1 MIEAVA
7 RECKRQ
13 GMKLGLYYSLWDR
26 KVNADVDN
34 VESDRKYNTYMLKQL
49 DELMDITEKYTKIV
63 EFWFDGSWV
72 KPGYRW
78 PVEGIY
84 RTIKSRE
91 PQCQIG
97 INWTIGEDADPH
109 NPNAPEKSYKIIPE
123 EQKEGDPIRY
133 FPSDFRLGDP
143 LLPASL
149 IREFDFKKNRME
161 LVALHATGFGRPSQA
176 AWTEIF
182 ADGQPL
188 RIARWPNDSTIMI
201 GKIQESGMAKEGK
214 EAPFPVFGYQEERPS
229 SWKSVENMWISGY
242 FAHGYAD
249 DMICVESID
258 TIHKM
263 IHTGQ
268 HTVYGFMTGAPW
280 HQWFALNLLE
290 GLDGPGEYVI
300 DAGRGK
306 MYVYPLAGKMEN
318 WSVSLLEG
326 PLLAIEHGKDVKV
339 QGITFEYGRHIG
351 VYMENTHRA
360 LIKNCIIR
368 NMGGV
373 GVSIGKGTLKAGN
386 QRGHESGGN
395 PASRVVGD
403 LMGMVYQNI
412 LFNREG
418 GTENGVVDCHIYNVG
433 AGGIS
438 LGGGDRASLTP
449 AGNYVENCRIHDY
462 NRIEKSYRPGI
473 WMDGVGN
480 RISKCDIYDA
490 PSMAILFHG
499 NNHVIELCDIT
510 NVCSE
515 VDDQGA
521 VYYGRDP
528 SEQGNVIRYCYFHEL
543 SPHHRVTATYHDD
556 GACGAEVYG
565 NIYHKAGSLP
575 VLIGGGHNNHYRH
588 NIFIDSPVA
597 IHIDARMQG
606 WGKFMIEKGAIIDQR
621 LQTVNYKNP
630 PYSTAYPLLAA
641 YWDND
646 TSYPK
651 GNVIEENLFYK
662 IGNVVHG
669 QSEWLELYNN
679 WATGSDPGFVDAAD
693 PLKGFKDDALI
704 YQRINGFPRLPF
716 EKIGCDLSK

>member
-1 MIEAVA
+1 MKRTNWLLVA
-7 RECKRQ
+7 FLLINAIGCYAD
-13 GMKLGLYYSLWDR
+13 GNGVLYVSPKGDDR
-26 KVNADVDN
+26 NAGTL
-34 VESDRKYNTYMLKQL
+34 SHPLK
-49 DELMDITEKYTKIV
+49 
-63 EFWFDGSWV
+63 
-72 KPGYRW
+72 
-78 PVEGIY
+78 
-84 RTIKSRE
+84 
-91 PQCQIG
+91 
-97 INWTIGEDADPH
+97 TIGAALGKMKEITAGQQVEVMLRGGTYEIDATLEVNRDHVFIHPYQD
-109 NPNAPEKSYKIIPE
+109 ETVTISGGKSVTRNSLKPVK
-123 EQKEGDPIRY
+123 EQAVLD
-133 FPSDFRLGDP
+133 RLQP
-143 LLPASL
+143 QVRSL
-149 IREFDFKKNRME
+149 IREIDFKKNRME
-161 LVALHATGFGRPSQA
+161 LVGLHATGFGRPSQV
-176 AWTEIF
+176 AWTEVF
-182 ADGQPL
+182 VDGQPL
-188 RIARWPNDSTIMI
+188 RIARWPNDSTVMI
-201 GKIQESGMAKEGK
+201 GKIQESGVAKEGK

-229 SWKSVENMWISGY
+229 GWKSVENMWISGY

-263 IHTGQ
+263 IHTRQ

-280 HQWFALNLLE
+280 RQWFALNLLE
-290 GLDGPGEYVI
+290 ELDVPGEYVI

-306 MYVYPLAGKMEN
+306 MYVYPPAGKMEN
-318 WSVSLLEG
+318 WSVSLLES
-326 PLLAIEHGKDVKV
+326 PLMAIEHCKDVKV

-386 QRGHESGGN
+386 QRGHESGGS

-403 LMGMVYQNI
+403 LMGTVYQNI

-418 GTENGVVDCHIYNVG
+418 GTENGVVDCYIYNVG

-480 RISKCDIYDA
+480 RISKCDIYNA

-543 SPHHRVTATYHDD
+543 SPRHRVTATYHDD

-565 NIYHKAGSLP
+565 NIYYKAGSLP

-606 WGKFMIEKGAIIDQR
+606 WA
-621 LQTVNYKNP
+621 N
-630 PYSTAYPLLAA
+630 S
-641 YWDND
+641 
-646 TSYPK
+646 
-651 GNVIEENLFYK
+651 
-662 IGNVVHG
+662 
-669 QSEWLELYNN
+669 
-679 WATGSDPGFVDAAD
+679 
-693 PLKGFKDDALI
+693 
-704 YQRINGFPRLPF
+704 
-716 EKIGCDLSK
+716 

>member
-1 MIEAVA
+1 M
-7 RECKRQ
+7 KR
-13 GMKLGLYYSLWDR
+13 KNWLLAAFLW
-26 KVNADVDN
+26 VNAIGCYADGNN
-34 VESDRKYNTYMLKQL
+34 VLYVSPKGDDRNAGTLSRPLKTIGAAL
-49 DELMDITEKYTKIV
+49 GKMKEITAGQQV
-63 EFWFDGSWV
+63 EVVLRG
-72 KPGYRW
+72 
-78 PVEGIY
+78 GIY
-84 RTIKSRE
+84 EINATLEVNRDHVFIHPYQDEVVTISGGKSVTRNSLKPVKE
-91 PQCQIG
+91 QAALDRLQPQV
-97 INWTIGEDADPH
+97 
-109 NPNAPEKSYKIIPE
+109 
-123 EQKEGDPIRY
+123 R
-133 FPSDFRLGDP
+133 
-143 LLPASL
+143 SL
-149 IREFDFKKNRME
+149 IREIDFKKNRME
-161 LVALHATGFGRPSQA
+161 LVGLHATGFGRPSQV

-182 ADGQPL
+182 VDGQPL
-188 RIARWPNDSTIMI
+188 RIARWPNDSTVMI
-201 GKIQESGMAKEGK
+201 GKIQESGVAKEGK

-280 HQWFALNLLE
+280 RQWFALNLLE
-290 GLDGPGEYVI
+290 ELDVPGEYVI

-306 MYVYPLAGKMEN
+306 MYVYPPAGKMEN

-326 PLLAIEHGKDVKV
+326 PLMAIEHCKDVKV

-351 VYMENTHRA
+351 IYMENTHRA

-403 LMGMVYQNI
+403 LMGTVYQDI

-418 GTENGVVDCHIYNVG
+418 GTENGVVDCHIYSVG

-543 SPHHRVTATYHDD
+543 SPRHRVTATYHDD

-565 NIYHKAGSLP
+565 NIYYKAGSLP

-630 PYSTAYPLLAA
+630 PYSTAYPLLAE
-641 YWDND
+641 YWNND

-651 GNVIEENLFYK
+651 GNVIEGNLFYK
-662 IGNVVHG
+662 IGNVVRG
-669 QSEWLELYNN
+669 RTEWLELYNN
-679 WATGSDPGFVDAAD
+679 GLPVQIRGLWM
-693 PLKGFKDDALI
+693 LLI
-704 YQRINGFPRLPF
+704 R
-716 EKIGCDLSK
+716 

>member
-1 MIEAVA
+1 MKRTNGLLVA
-7 RECKRQ
+7 FLLINAIGCYAD
-13 GMKLGLYYSLWDR
+13 GNGVLYVSPKGDDR
-26 KVNADVDN
+26 NAGTL
-34 VESDRKYNTYMLKQL
+34 SHPLK
-49 DELMDITEKYTKIV
+49 
-63 EFWFDGSWV
+63 
-72 KPGYRW
+72 
-78 PVEGIY
+78 
-84 RTIKSRE
+84 
-91 PQCQIG
+91 
-97 INWTIGEDADPH
+97 TIGAALGKMKEITAGQQVEVMLRGGTYEIDATLEVNRDHVFIHPYQD
-109 NPNAPEKSYKIIPE
+109 EVVTISGGKSVTRNSLKPVK
-123 EQKEGDPIRY
+123 EQAVLG
-133 FPSDFRLGDP
+133 RLQP
-143 LLPASL
+143 QVRSL
-149 IREFDFKKNRME
+149 IREIDFKKNRME
-161 LVALHATGFGRPSQA
+161 LVGLHATGFGRPSQV

-182 ADGQPL
+182 MDGQPL
-188 RIARWPNDSTIMI
+188 RIARWPNDSTVMI
-201 GKIQESGMAKEGK
+201 GKIQESGVAKEGK

-280 HQWFALNLLE
+280 RQWFALNLLE
-290 GLDGPGEYVI
+290 ELDVPGEYVI

-306 MYVYPLAGKMEN
+306 MYVYPPAGKMEN

-326 PLLAIEHGKDVKV
+326 PLMAIEHCKDVKV

-351 VYMENTHRA
+351 IYMENTHRA

-403 LMGMVYQNI
+403 LMGTVYQDI

-418 GTENGVVDCHIYNVG
+418 GTENGVVDCHIYSVG

-543 SPHHRVTATYHDD
+543 SPRHRVTATYHDD

-565 NIYHKAGSLP
+565 NIYYKAGSLP

-630 PYSTAYPLLAA
+630 PYSTAYPCSQ
-641 YWDND
+641 N
-646 TSYPK
+646 
-651 GNVIEENLFYK
+651 
-662 IGNVVHG
+662 IG
-669 QSEWLELYNN
+669 
-679 WATGSDPGFVDAAD
+679 TMT
-693 PLKGFKDDALI
+693 PLIRKAM
-704 YQRINGFPRLPF
+704 
-716 EKIGCDLSK
+716 

>member
-1 MIEAVA
+1 
-7 RECKRQ
+7 
-13 GMKLGLYYSLWDR
+13 
-26 KVNADVDN
+26 
-34 VESDRKYNTYMLKQL
+34 
-49 DELMDITEKYTKIV
+49 
-63 EFWFDGSWV
+63 
-72 KPGYRW
+72 
-78 PVEGIY
+78 
-84 RTIKSRE
+84 
-91 PQCQIG
+91 
-97 INWTIGEDADPH
+97 
-109 NPNAPEKSYKIIPE
+109 
-123 EQKEGDPIRY
+123 
-133 FPSDFRLGDP
+133 
-143 LLPASL
+143 
-149 IREFDFKKNRME
+149 
-161 LVALHATGFGRPSQA
+161 
-176 AWTEIF
+176 
-182 ADGQPL
+182 
-188 RIARWPNDSTIMI
+188 
-201 GKIQESGMAKEGK
+201 MAKEGK
-214 EAPFPVFGYQEERPS
+214 EAPFPVSGYQEERPS

-280 HQWFALNLLE
+280 RQWFALNLLE
-290 GLDGPGEYVI
+290 ELDGPGEYVI

-326 PLLAIEHGKDVKV
+326 PLLAIEHCKDVKV

-403 LMGMVYQNI
+403 LMGTVYQNI

-528 SEQGNVIRYCYFHEL
+528 SEQGNVIRY
-543 SPHHRVTATYHDD
+543 
-556 GACGAEVYG
+556 
-565 NIYHKAGSLP
+565 
-575 VLIGGGHNNHYRH
+575 
-588 NIFIDSPVA
+588 SPVA

-651 GNVIEENLFYK
+651 GNVIEGNLFYK
-662 IGNVVHG
+662 IGNVVRG

>member
-1 MIEAVA
+1 MKRTNWLLVA
-7 RECKRQ
+7 FLLINAIGCYAD
-13 GMKLGLYYSLWDR
+13 GNGVLYVSPKGDDR
-26 KVNADVDN
+26 NAGTL
-34 VESDRKYNTYMLKQL
+34 SHPLK
-49 DELMDITEKYTKIV
+49 
-63 EFWFDGSWV
+63 
-72 KPGYRW
+72 
-78 PVEGIY
+78 
-84 RTIKSRE
+84 
-91 PQCQIG
+91 
-97 INWTIGEDADPH
+97 TIGAALGKMKEITAGQQVEVMLRGGTYEIDATLEVNRDHVFIHPYQD
-109 NPNAPEKSYKIIPE
+109 ETVTISGGKSVTRNSLKPVK
-123 EQKEGDPIRY
+123 EQAVLD
-133 FPSDFRLGDP
+133 RLQP
-143 LLPASL
+143 QVRSL
-149 IREFDFKKNRME
+149 IREIDFKKNRME
-161 LVALHATGFGRPSQA
+161 LVGLHATGFGRPSQV
-176 AWTEIF
+176 AWTEVF
-182 ADGQPL
+182 VDGQPL
-188 RIARWPNDSTIMI
+188 RIARWPNDSTVMI
-201 GKIQESGMAKEGK
+201 GKIQESGVAKEGK

-229 SWKSVENMWISGY
+229 GWKSVENMWISGY

-263 IHTGQ
+263 IHTRQ

-280 HQWFALNLLE
+280 RQWFALNLLE
-290 GLDGPGEYVI
+290 ELDVPGEYVI

-306 MYVYPLAGKMEN
+306 MYVYPPAGKMEN
-318 WSVSLLEG
+318 WSVSLLES
-326 PLLAIEHGKDVKV
+326 PLMAIEHCKDVKV

-386 QRGHESGGN
+386 QRGHESGGS

-403 LMGMVYQNI
+403 LMGTVYQNI

-418 GTENGVVDCHIYNVG
+418 GTENGVVDCYIYNVG

-480 RISKCDIYDA
+480 RISKCDIYNA

-528 SEQGNVIRYCYFHEL
+528 SEQGNVIRYCYLQMWIAWQPMGIYFAMPIRLLQAVLRHV
-543 SPHHRVTATYHDD
+543 RV
-556 GACGAEVYG
+556 C
-565 NIYHKAGSLP
+565 
-575 VLIGGGHNNHYRH
+575 
-588 NIFIDSPVA
+588 
-597 IHIDARMQG
+597 
-606 WGKFMIEKGAIIDQR
+606 
-621 LQTVNYKNP
+621 
-630 PYSTAYPLLAA
+630 
-641 YWDND
+641 
-646 TSYPK
+646 
-651 GNVIEENLFYK
+651 
-662 IGNVVHG
+662 
-669 QSEWLELYNN
+669 
-679 WATGSDPGFVDAAD
+679 
-693 PLKGFKDDALI
+693 
-704 YQRINGFPRLPF
+704 
-716 EKIGCDLSK
+716 

>member
-1 MIEAVA
+1 MKRTNWLLVA
-7 RECKRQ
+7 FLLINAIGCYAD
-13 GMKLGLYYSLWDR
+13 GNGVLYVSPKGDDR
-26 KVNADVDN
+26 NAGTL
-34 VESDRKYNTYMLKQL
+34 SHPLK
-49 DELMDITEKYTKIV
+49 
-63 EFWFDGSWV
+63 
-72 KPGYRW
+72 
-78 PVEGIY
+78 
-84 RTIKSRE
+84 
-91 PQCQIG
+91 
-97 INWTIGEDADPH
+97 TIGAALGKMKEITAGQQVEVMLRGGTYEIDATLEVNRDHVFIHPYQD
-109 NPNAPEKSYKIIPE
+109 ETVTISGGKSVTRNSLKPVK
-123 EQKEGDPIRY
+123 EQAVLD
-133 FPSDFRLGDP
+133 RLQP
-143 LLPASL
+143 QVRSL
-149 IREFDFKKNRME
+149 IREIDFKKNRME
-161 LVALHATGFGRPSQA
+161 LVGLHATGFGRPSQV
-176 AWTEIF
+176 AWTEVF
-182 ADGQPL
+182 VDGQPL
-188 RIARWPNDSTIMI
+188 RIARWPNDSTVMI
-201 GKIQESGMAKEGK
+201 GKIQESGVAKEGK

-229 SWKSVENMWISGY
+229 GWKSVENMWISGY

-263 IHTGQ
+263 IHTRQ

-280 HQWFALNLLE
+280 RQWFALNLLE
-290 GLDGPGEYVI
+290 ELDVPGEYVI

-306 MYVYPLAGKMEN
+306 MYVYPPAGKMEN
-318 WSVSLLEG
+318 WSVSLLES
-326 PLLAIEHGKDVKV
+326 PLMAIEHCKDVKV

-386 QRGHESGGN
+386 QRGHESGGS

-403 LMGMVYQNI
+403 LMGTVYQNI

-418 GTENGVVDCHIYNVG
+418 GTENGVVDCYIYNVG

-480 RISKCDIYDA
+480 RISKCDIYNA

-543 SPHHRVTATYHDD
+543 SPRHRVTATYHDD

-565 NIYHKAGSLP
+565 NIYYKAGSLP

-588 NIFIDSPVA
+588 NIIYRFSCCHSYRCA
-597 IHIDARMQG
+597 YAGLGQIHDR
-606 WGKFMIEKGAIIDQR
+606 ER
-621 LQTVNYKNP
+621 C
-630 PYSTAYPLLAA
+630 
-641 YWDND
+641 DN
-646 TSYPK
+646 
-651 GNVIEENLFYK
+651 
-662 IGNVVHG
+662 
-669 QSEWLELYNN
+669 
-679 WATGSDPGFVDAAD
+679 
-693 PLKGFKDDALI
+693 
-704 YQRINGFPRLPF
+704 
-716 EKIGCDLSK
+716 

>member
-1 MIEAVA
+1 MKRTNWLLVA
-7 RECKRQ
+7 FLLINAIGCYAD
-13 GMKLGLYYSLWDR
+13 GNGVLYVSPKGDDR
-26 KVNADVDN
+26 NAGTL
-34 VESDRKYNTYMLKQL
+34 SHPLK
-49 DELMDITEKYTKIV
+49 
-63 EFWFDGSWV
+63 
-72 KPGYRW
+72 
-78 PVEGIY
+78 
-84 RTIKSRE
+84 
-91 PQCQIG
+91 
-97 INWTIGEDADPH
+97 TIGAALGKMKEITAGQQVEVMLRGGTYEIDATLEVNRDHVFIHPYQD
-109 NPNAPEKSYKIIPE
+109 ETVTISGGKSVTRNSLKPVK
-123 EQKEGDPIRY
+123 EQAVLD
-133 FPSDFRLGDP
+133 RLQP
-143 LLPASL
+143 QVRSL
-149 IREFDFKKNRME
+149 IREIDFKKNRME
-161 LVALHATGFGRPSQA
+161 LVGLHATGFGRPSQV
-176 AWTEIF
+176 AWTEVF
-182 ADGQPL
+182 VDGQPL
-188 RIARWPNDSTIMI
+188 RIARWPNDSTVMI
-201 GKIQESGMAKEGK
+201 GKIQESGVAKEGK

-229 SWKSVENMWISGY
+229 GWKSVENMWISGY

-263 IHTGQ
+263 IHTRQ

-280 HQWFALNLLE
+280 RQWFALNLLE
-290 GLDGPGEYVI
+290 ELDVPGEYVI

-306 MYVYPLAGKMEN
+306 MYVYPPAGKMEN
-318 WSVSLLEG
+318 WSVSLLES
-326 PLLAIEHGKDVKV
+326 PLMAIEHCKDVKV

-386 QRGHESGGN
+386 QRGHESGGS

-403 LMGMVYQNI
+403 LMGTVYQNI

-418 GTENGVVDCHIYNVG
+418 GTENGVVDCYIYNVG

-480 RISKCDIYDA
+480 RISKCDIYNA

-543 SPHHRVTATYHDD
+543 SPRHRVTATYHDD

-565 NIYHKAGSLP
+565 NIYYKAGSLP

-630 PYSTAYPLLAA
+630 PYSTVYPLLAE
-641 YWDND
+641 YW
-646 TSYPK
+646 TM
-651 GNVIEENLFYK
+651 
-662 IGNVVHG
+662 
-669 QSEWLELYNN
+669 
-679 WATGSDPGFVDAAD
+679 T
-693 PLKGFKDDALI
+693 PLIRKAM
-704 YQRINGFPRLPF
+704 
-716 EKIGCDLSK
+716 

>member
-1 MIEAVA
+1 MKRTNWLLVA
-7 RECKRQ
+7 FLLINAIGCYAD
-13 GMKLGLYYSLWDR
+13 GNGVLYVSPKGDDR
-26 KVNADVDN
+26 NAGTL
-34 VESDRKYNTYMLKQL
+34 SHPLK
-49 DELMDITEKYTKIV
+49 
-63 EFWFDGSWV
+63 
-72 KPGYRW
+72 
-78 PVEGIY
+78 
-84 RTIKSRE
+84 
-91 PQCQIG
+91 
-97 INWTIGEDADPH
+97 TIGAALGKMKEITAGQQVEVMLRGGTYEIDATLEVNRDHVFIHPYQD
-109 NPNAPEKSYKIIPE
+109 ETVTISGGKSVTRNSLKPVK
-123 EQKEGDPIRY
+123 EQAVLD
-133 FPSDFRLGDP
+133 RLQP
-143 LLPASL
+143 QVRSL
-149 IREFDFKKNRME
+149 IREIDFKKNRME
-161 LVALHATGFGRPSQA
+161 LVGLHATGFGRPSQV
-176 AWTEIF
+176 AWTEVF
-182 ADGQPL
+182 VDGQPL
-188 RIARWPNDSTIMI
+188 RIARWPNDSTVMI
-201 GKIQESGMAKEGK
+201 GKIQESGVAKEGK

-229 SWKSVENMWISGY
+229 GWKSVENMWISGY

-263 IHTGQ
+263 IHTRQ

-280 HQWFALNLLE
+280 RQWFALNLLE
-290 GLDGPGEYVI
+290 ELDVPGEYVI

-306 MYVYPLAGKMEN
+306 MYVYPPAGKMEN
-318 WSVSLLEG
+318 WSVSLLES
-326 PLLAIEHGKDVKV
+326 PLMAIEHCKDVKV

-386 QRGHESGGN
+386 QRGHESGGS

-403 LMGMVYQNI
+403 LMGTVYQNI

-418 GTENGVVDCHIYNVG
+418 GTENGVVDCYIYNVG

-480 RISKCDIYDA
+480 RISKCDIYNA

-543 SPHHRVTATYHDD
+543 SPRHRVTATYHDD

-565 NIYHKAGSLP
+565 NIC
-575 VLIGGGHNNHYRH
+575 
-588 NIFIDSPVA
+588 
-597 IHIDARMQG
+597 
-606 WGKFMIEKGAIIDQR
+606 
-621 LQTVNYKNP
+621 
-630 PYSTAYPLLAA
+630 
-641 YWDND
+641 
-646 TSYPK
+646 
-651 GNVIEENLFYK
+651 
-662 IGNVVHG
+662 
-669 QSEWLELYNN
+669 
-679 WATGSDPGFVDAAD
+679 AT
-693 PLKGFKDDALI
+693 
-704 YQRINGFPRLPF
+704 
-716 EKIGCDLSK
+716 

>member
-1 MIEAVA
+1 MKRTNWLLVA
-7 RECKRQ
+7 FLLINAIGCYAD
-13 GMKLGLYYSLWDR
+13 GNGVLYVSPKGDDR
-26 KVNADVDN
+26 NAGTL
-34 VESDRKYNTYMLKQL
+34 SHPLK
-49 DELMDITEKYTKIV
+49 
-63 EFWFDGSWV
+63 
-72 KPGYRW
+72 
-78 PVEGIY
+78 
-84 RTIKSRE
+84 
-91 PQCQIG
+91 
-97 INWTIGEDADPH
+97 TIGAALGKMKEITAGQQVEVMLRGGTYEIDATLEVNRDHVFIHPYQD
-109 NPNAPEKSYKIIPE
+109 ETVTISGGKSVTRNSLKPVK
-123 EQKEGDPIRY
+123 EQAVLD
-133 FPSDFRLGDP
+133 RLQP
-143 LLPASL
+143 QVRSL
-149 IREFDFKKNRME
+149 IREIDFKKNRME
-161 LVALHATGFGRPSQA
+161 LVGLHATGFGRPSQV
-176 AWTEIF
+176 AWTEVF
-182 ADGQPL
+182 VDGQPL
-188 RIARWPNDSTIMI
+188 RIARWPNDSTVMI
-201 GKIQESGMAKEGK
+201 GKIQESGVAKEGK

-229 SWKSVENMWISGY
+229 GWKSVENMWISGY

-263 IHTGQ
+263 IHTRQ

-280 HQWFALNLLE
+280 RQWFALNLLE
-290 GLDGPGEYVI
+290 ELDVPGEYVI

-306 MYVYPLAGKMEN
+306 MYVYPPAGKMEN
-318 WSVSLLEG
+318 WSVSLLES
-326 PLLAIEHGKDVKV
+326 PLMAIEHCKDVKV

-386 QRGHESGGN
+386 QRGHESGGS

-403 LMGMVYQNI
+403 LMGTVYQNI

-418 GTENGVVDCHIYNVG
+418 GTENGVVDCYIYNVG

-480 RISKCDIYDA
+480 RISKCDIYNA

-543 SPHHRVTATYHDD
+543 SPRHRVTATYHDD

-565 NIYHKAGSLP
+565 NIYYKAGSLP

-621 LQTVNYKNP
+621 LQTVN
-630 PYSTAYPLLAA
+630 L
-641 YWDND
+641 
-646 TSYPK
+646 
-651 GNVIEENLFYK
+651 EFNL
-662 IGNVVHG
+662 
-669 QSEWLELYNN
+669 
-679 WATGSDPGFVDAAD
+679 
-693 PLKGFKDDALI
+693 
-704 YQRINGFPRLPF
+704 
-716 EKIGCDLSK
+716 

>member
-1 MIEAVA
+1 MKRTNWLLVA
-7 RECKRQ
+7 FLLINAIGCYAD
-13 GMKLGLYYSLWDR
+13 GNGVLYVSPKGDDR
-26 KVNADVDN
+26 NAGTL
-34 VESDRKYNTYMLKQL
+34 SHPLK
-49 DELMDITEKYTKIV
+49 
-63 EFWFDGSWV
+63 
-72 KPGYRW
+72 
-78 PVEGIY
+78 
-84 RTIKSRE
+84 
-91 PQCQIG
+91 
-97 INWTIGEDADPH
+97 TIGAALGKMKEITAGQQVEVMLRGGTYEIDATLEVNRDHVFIHPYQD
-109 NPNAPEKSYKIIPE
+109 ETVTISGGKSVTRNSLKPVK
-123 EQKEGDPIRY
+123 EQAVLD
-133 FPSDFRLGDP
+133 RLQP
-143 LLPASL
+143 QVRSL
-149 IREFDFKKNRME
+149 IREIDFKKNRME
-161 LVALHATGFGRPSQA
+161 LVGLHATGFGRPSQV
-176 AWTEIF
+176 AWTEVF
-182 ADGQPL
+182 VDGQPL
-188 RIARWPNDSTIMI
+188 RIARWPNDSTVMI
-201 GKIQESGMAKEGK
+201 GKIQESGVAKEGK

-229 SWKSVENMWISGY
+229 GWKSVENMWISGY

-263 IHTGQ
+263 IHTRQ

-280 HQWFALNLLE
+280 RQWFALNLLE
-290 GLDGPGEYVI
+290 ELDVPGEYVI

-306 MYVYPLAGKMEN
+306 MYVYPPAGKMEN
-318 WSVSLLEG
+318 WSVSLLES
-326 PLLAIEHGKDVKV
+326 PLMAIEHCKDVKV

-386 QRGHESGGN
+386 QRGHESGGS

-403 LMGMVYQNI
+403 LMGTVYQNI

-418 GTENGVVDCHIYNVG
+418 GTENGVVDCYIYNVG

-480 RISKCDIYDA
+480 RISKCDIYNA

-543 SPHHRVTATYHDD
+543 SPRHRVTATYHDD

-565 NIYHKAGSLP
+565 NIYYKAGSLP

-606 WGKFMIEKGAIIDQR
+606 WGKFMIEKGAIID
-621 LQTVNYKNP
+621 
-630 PYSTAYPLLAA
+630 
-641 YWDND
+641 
-646 TSYPK
+646 
-651 GNVIEENLFYK
+651 
-662 IGNVVHG
+662 
-669 QSEWLELYNN
+669 
-679 WATGSDPGFVDAAD
+679 
-693 PLKGFKDDALI
+693 
-704 YQRINGFPRLPF
+704 
-716 EKIGCDLSK
+716 

>member
-1 MIEAVA
+1 MVLRGGTYEINATLEVNCDHVFIHPYQDEVVTISGGKSVTRNSLKPVKEQAV
-7 RECKRQ
+7 
-13 GMKLGLYYSLWDR
+13 LGRL
-26 KVNADVDN
+26 
-34 VESDRKYNTYMLKQL
+34 Q
-49 DELMDITEKYTKIV
+49 
-63 EFWFDGSWV
+63 
-72 KPGYRW
+72 
-78 PVEGIY
+78 
-84 RTIKSRE
+84 
-91 PQCQIG
+91 PQV
-97 INWTIGEDADPH
+97 
-109 NPNAPEKSYKIIPE
+109 
-123 EQKEGDPIRY
+123 R
-133 FPSDFRLGDP
+133 
-143 LLPASL
+143 SL
-149 IREFDFKKNRME
+149 IREIDFKKNRME
-161 LVALHATGFGRPSQA
+161 LHATGFGRPSQV

-182 ADGQPL
+182 VDGQPL
-188 RIARWPNDSTIMI
+188 RIARWPNDSTVMI
-201 GKIQESGMAKEGK
+201 GKIQESGVAKEGK

-242 FAHGYAD
+242 FAHGYAN

-280 HQWFALNLLE
+280 RQWLALNLLE
-290 GLDGPGEYVI
+290 ELDVPGEYVI

-306 MYVYPLAGKMEN
+306 MYVYPPAGKMGN
-318 WSVSLLEG
+318 WSISLLEG
-326 PLLAIEHGKDVKV
+326 PLMAIEHCKDVKV

-386 QRGHESGGN
+386 QRGHESGGG

-403 LMGMVYQNI
+403 LMGTVYQNI

-418 GTENGVVDCHIYNVG
+418 GTENGVVDCYIYNVG

-480 RISKCDIYDA
+480 RISKCDIYNA

-543 SPHHRVTATYHDD
+543 SPRHRVTATYHDD

-565 NIYHKAGSLP
+565 NIYYKAGSIP

-630 PYSTAYPLLAA
+630 PYSTAYPLLAE

-651 GNVIEENLFYK
+651 GNVIEGNLFYK
-662 IGNVVHG
+662 IGNVVRG
-669 QSEWLELYNN
+669 RTEWLELYNN
-679 WATGSDPGFVDAAD
+679 WATSLDPGFVDAAD

-704 YQRINGFPRLPF
+704 YQRINGFPQLPF

>member
-1 MIEAVA
+1 M
-7 RECKRQ
+7 KR
-13 GMKLGLYYSLWDR
+13 KNWLLAAFLW
-26 KVNADVDN
+26 VNAIGCYADGNN
-34 VESDRKYNTYMLKQL
+34 VLYVSPKGDDRNAGTLSRPLK
-49 DELMDITEKYTKIV
+49 
-63 EFWFDGSWV
+63 
-72 KPGYRW
+72 
-78 PVEGIY
+78 
-84 RTIKSRE
+84 
-91 PQCQIG
+91 
-97 INWTIGEDADPH
+97 TIGAALGKMKEITAGQQVEVVLRGGTYEI
-109 NPNAPEKSYKIIPE
+109 NATLEVNRDHVFIHPYQDEVVTISGGKSVTRNSLKPVK
-123 EQKEGDPIRY
+123 EQAVLG
-133 FPSDFRLGDP
+133 RLQP
-143 LLPASL
+143 QVRSL

-161 LVALHATGFGRPSQA
+161 LVGLHATGFGRPSQV

-182 ADGQPL
+182 VDGQPL
-188 RIARWPNDSTIMI
+188 RIARWPNDSTVMI
-201 GKIQESGMAKEGK
+201 GKIQESGVAKEGK

-280 HQWFALNLLE
+280 RQWFALNLLE
-290 GLDGPGEYVI
+290 ELDVPGEYVI

-306 MYVYPLAGKMEN
+306 MYVYPPAGKMEN

-326 PLLAIEHGKDVKV
+326 PLMAIEHCKDVKV

-351 VYMENTHRA
+351 IYMENTHRA

-403 LMGMVYQNI
+403 LMGTVYQDI

-543 SPHHRVTATYHDD
+543 SPRHRVTATYHDD

-565 NIYHKAGSLP
+565 NIYYKAGSLP

-606 WGKFMIEKGAIIDQR
+606 WA
-621 LQTVNYKNP
+621 N
-630 PYSTAYPLLAA
+630 S
-641 YWDND
+641 
-646 TSYPK
+646 
-651 GNVIEENLFYK
+651 
-662 IGNVVHG
+662 
-669 QSEWLELYNN
+669 
-679 WATGSDPGFVDAAD
+679 
-693 PLKGFKDDALI
+693 
-704 YQRINGFPRLPF
+704 
-716 EKIGCDLSK
+716 

>member
-1 MIEAVA
+1 MKRTNWLLVA
-7 RECKRQ
+7 FLLINAIGCYAD
-13 GMKLGLYYSLWDR
+13 GNGVLYVSPKGDDR
-26 KVNADVDN
+26 NAGTL
-34 VESDRKYNTYMLKQL
+34 SHPLK
-49 DELMDITEKYTKIV
+49 
-63 EFWFDGSWV
+63 
-72 KPGYRW
+72 
-78 PVEGIY
+78 
-84 RTIKSRE
+84 
-91 PQCQIG
+91 
-97 INWTIGEDADPH
+97 TIGAALGKMKEITAGQQVEVMLRGGTYEIDATLEVNRDHVFIHPYQD
-109 NPNAPEKSYKIIPE
+109 ETVTISGGKSVTRNSLKPVK
-123 EQKEGDPIRY
+123 EQAVLD
-133 FPSDFRLGDP
+133 RLQP
-143 LLPASL
+143 QVRSL
-149 IREFDFKKNRME
+149 IREIDFKKNRME
-161 LVALHATGFGRPSQA
+161 LVGLHATGFGRPSQV
-176 AWTEIF
+176 AWTEVF
-182 ADGQPL
+182 VDGQPL
-188 RIARWPNDSTIMI
+188 RIARWPNDSTVMI
-201 GKIQESGMAKEGK
+201 GKIQESGVAKEGK

-229 SWKSVENMWISGY
+229 GWKSVENMWISGY

-263 IHTGQ
+263 IHTRQ

-280 HQWFALNLLE
+280 RQWFALNLLE
-290 GLDGPGEYVI
+290 ELDVPGEYVI

-306 MYVYPLAGKMEN
+306 MYVYPPAGKMEN
-318 WSVSLLEG
+318 WSVSLLES
-326 PLLAIEHGKDVKV
+326 PLMAIEHCKDVKV

-386 QRGHESGGN
+386 QRGHESGGS

-403 LMGMVYQNI
+403 LMGTVYQNI

-418 GTENGVVDCHIYNVG
+418 GTENGVVDCYIYNVG

-480 RISKCDIYDA
+480 RISKCDIYNA

-543 SPHHRVTATYHDD
+543 SPRHRVTATYHDD

-565 NIYHKAGSLP
+565 NIYYKAGSLP

-588 NIFIDSPVA
+588 NIF
-597 IHIDARMQG
+597 RG
-606 WGKFMIEKGAIIDQR
+606 
-621 LQTVNYKNP
+621 
-630 PYSTAYPLLAA
+630 LL
-641 YWDND
+641 
-646 TSYPK
+646 
-651 GNVIEENLFYK
+651 
-662 IGNVVHG
+662 
-669 QSEWLELYNN
+669 
-679 WATGSDPGFVDAAD
+679 
-693 PLKGFKDDALI
+693 
-704 YQRINGFPRLPF
+704 
-716 EKIGCDLSK
+716 

>member
-1 MIEAVA
+1 MKRTNWLLVA
-7 RECKRQ
+7 FLLINAIGCYAD
-13 GMKLGLYYSLWDR
+13 GNGVLYVSPKGDDR
-26 KVNADVDN
+26 NAGTL
-34 VESDRKYNTYMLKQL
+34 SHPLK
-49 DELMDITEKYTKIV
+49 
-63 EFWFDGSWV
+63 
-72 KPGYRW
+72 
-78 PVEGIY
+78 
-84 RTIKSRE
+84 
-91 PQCQIG
+91 
-97 INWTIGEDADPH
+97 TIGAALGKMKEITAGQQVEVMLRGGTYEIDATLEVNRDHVFIHPYQD
-109 NPNAPEKSYKIIPE
+109 ETVTISGGKSVTRNSLKPVK
-123 EQKEGDPIRY
+123 EQAVLD
-133 FPSDFRLGDP
+133 RLQP
-143 LLPASL
+143 QVRSL
-149 IREFDFKKNRME
+149 IREIDFKKNRME
-161 LVALHATGFGRPSQA
+161 LVGLHATGFGRPSQV
-176 AWTEIF
+176 AWTEVF
-182 ADGQPL
+182 VDGQPL
-188 RIARWPNDSTIMI
+188 RIARWPNDSTVMI
-201 GKIQESGMAKEGK
+201 GKIQESGVAKEGK

-229 SWKSVENMWISGY
+229 GWKSVENMWISGY

-263 IHTGQ
+263 IHTRQ

-280 HQWFALNLLE
+280 RQWFALNLLE
-290 GLDGPGEYVI
+290 ELDVPGEYVI

-306 MYVYPLAGKMEN
+306 MYVYPPAGKMEN
-318 WSVSLLEG
+318 WSVSLLES
-326 PLLAIEHGKDVKV
+326 PLMAIEHCKDVKV

-386 QRGHESGGN
+386 QRGHESGGS

-403 LMGMVYQNI
+403 LMGTVYQNI

-418 GTENGVVDCHIYNVG
+418 GTENGVVDCYIYNVG

-480 RISKCDIYDA
+480 RISKCDIYNA

-543 SPHHRVTATYHDD
+543 SPRHRVTATYHDD

-565 NIYHKAGSLP
+565 NI
-575 VLIGGGHNNHYRH
+575 
-588 NIFIDSPVA
+588 
-597 IHIDARMQG
+597 
-606 WGKFMIEKGAIIDQR
+606 
-621 LQTVNYKNP
+621 
-630 PYSTAYPLLAA
+630 
-641 YWDND
+641 
-646 TSYPK
+646 
-651 GNVIEENLFYK
+651 
-662 IGNVVHG
+662 
-669 QSEWLELYNN
+669 
-679 WATGSDPGFVDAAD
+679 
-693 PLKGFKDDALI
+693 
-704 YQRINGFPRLPF
+704 
-716 EKIGCDLSK
+716 

>member
-1 MIEAVA
+1 MKRTNWLLVA
-7 RECKRQ
+7 FLLINAIGCYAD
-13 GMKLGLYYSLWDR
+13 GNGVLYVSPKGDDR
-26 KVNADVDN
+26 NAGTL
-34 VESDRKYNTYMLKQL
+34 SHPLK
-49 DELMDITEKYTKIV
+49 
-63 EFWFDGSWV
+63 
-72 KPGYRW
+72 
-78 PVEGIY
+78 
-84 RTIKSRE
+84 
-91 PQCQIG
+91 
-97 INWTIGEDADPH
+97 TIGAALGKMKEITAGQQVEVMLRGGTYEIDATLEVNRDHVFIHPYQD
-109 NPNAPEKSYKIIPE
+109 ETVTISGGKSVTRNSLKPVK
-123 EQKEGDPIRY
+123 EQAVLD
-133 FPSDFRLGDP
+133 RLQP
-143 LLPASL
+143 QVRSL
-149 IREFDFKKNRME
+149 IREIDFKKNRME
-161 LVALHATGFGRPSQA
+161 LVGLHATGFGRPSQV
-176 AWTEIF
+176 AWTEVF
-182 ADGQPL
+182 VDGQPL
-188 RIARWPNDSTIMI
+188 RIARWPNDSTVMI
-201 GKIQESGMAKEGK
+201 GKIQESGVAKEGK

-229 SWKSVENMWISGY
+229 GWKSVENMWISGY

-263 IHTGQ
+263 IHTRQ

-280 HQWFALNLLE
+280 RQWFALNLLE
-290 GLDGPGEYVI
+290 ELDVPGEYVI

-306 MYVYPLAGKMEN
+306 MYVYPPAGKMEN
-318 WSVSLLEG
+318 WSVSLLES
-326 PLLAIEHGKDVKV
+326 PLMAIEHCKDVKV

-386 QRGHESGGN
+386 QRGHESGGS

-403 LMGMVYQNI
+403 LMGTVYQNI

-418 GTENGVVDCHIYNVG
+418 GTENGVVDCYIYNVG

-543 SPHHRVTATYHDD
+543 SPRHRVTATYHDD

-621 LQTVNYKNP
+621 
-630 PYSTAYPLLAA
+630 
-641 YWDND
+641 
-646 TSYPK
+646 
-651 GNVIEENLFYK
+651 
-662 IGNVVHG
+662 
-669 QSEWLELYNN
+669 
-679 WATGSDPGFVDAAD
+679 
-693 PLKGFKDDALI
+693 
-704 YQRINGFPRLPF
+704 
-716 EKIGCDLSK
+716 

>member
-1 MIEAVA
+1 M
-7 RECKRQ
+7 KR
-13 GMKLGLYYSLWDR
+13 KNWLLAAFLW
-26 KVNADVDN
+26 VNAIGCYADGNN
-34 VESDRKYNTYMLKQL
+34 VLYVSPKGDDRNAGTLSRPLKTIGAAL
-49 DELMDITEKYTKIV
+49 GKMKEITAGQQV
-63 EFWFDGSWV
+63 EVVLRG
-72 KPGYRW
+72 
-78 PVEGIY
+78 GIY
-84 RTIKSRE
+84 EINATLEVNRDHVFIHPYQDEVVTISGGKSVTRNSLKPVKE
-91 PQCQIG
+91 QAALDRLQPQV
-97 INWTIGEDADPH
+97 
-109 NPNAPEKSYKIIPE
+109 
-123 EQKEGDPIRY
+123 R
-133 FPSDFRLGDP
+133 
-143 LLPASL
+143 SL
-149 IREFDFKKNRME
+149 IREIDFKKNRME
-161 LVALHATGFGRPSQA
+161 LVGLHATGFGRPSQV

-182 ADGQPL
+182 VDGQPL
-188 RIARWPNDSTIMI
+188 RIARWPNDSTVMI
-201 GKIQESGMAKEGK
+201 GKIQESGVAKEGK

-280 HQWFALNLLE
+280 RQWFALNLLE
-290 GLDGPGEYVI
+290 ELDVPGEYVI

-306 MYVYPLAGKMEN
+306 MYVYPPAGKMEN

-326 PLLAIEHGKDVKV
+326 PLMAIEHCKDVKV

-351 VYMENTHRA
+351 IYMENTHRA

-403 LMGMVYQNI
+403 LMGTVYQDI

-418 GTENGVVDCHIYNVG
+418 GTENGVVDCHIYSVG

-543 SPHHRVTATYHDD
+543 SPRHRVTATYHDD

-565 NIYHKAGSLP
+565 NIYYKAGSLP

-606 WGKFMIEKGAIIDQR
+606 WA
-621 LQTVNYKNP
+621 N
-630 PYSTAYPLLAA
+630 S
-641 YWDND
+641 
-646 TSYPK
+646 
-651 GNVIEENLFYK
+651 
-662 IGNVVHG
+662 
-669 QSEWLELYNN
+669 
-679 WATGSDPGFVDAAD
+679 
-693 PLKGFKDDALI
+693 
-704 YQRINGFPRLPF
+704 
-716 EKIGCDLSK
+716 

>member
-1 MIEAVA
+1 MKRTNWLLVA
-7 RECKRQ
+7 F
-13 GMKLGLYYSLWDR
+13 LW
-26 KVNADVDN
+26 VNAIGCYADGNN
-34 VESDRKYNTYMLKQL
+34 VLYVSPKGDDRNAGTLSRPLK
-49 DELMDITEKYTKIV
+49 
-63 EFWFDGSWV
+63 
-72 KPGYRW
+72 
-78 PVEGIY
+78 
-84 RTIKSRE
+84 
-91 PQCQIG
+91 
-97 INWTIGEDADPH
+97 TIGAALGKMKEITAGQQVEVVLRGGTYEI
-109 NPNAPEKSYKIIPE
+109 NATLEVNRDHVFIHPYQDEVVTISGGKSVTRNSLKPVK
-123 EQKEGDPIRY
+123 EQAALD
-133 FPSDFRLGDP
+133 RLQP
-143 LLPASL
+143 QVRSL
-149 IREFDFKKNRME
+149 IREIDFKKNRME
-161 LVALHATGFGRPSQA
+161 LVGLHATGFGRPSQV

-182 ADGQPL
+182 VDGQPL
-188 RIARWPNDSTIMI
+188 RIARWPNDSTVMI
-201 GKIQESGMAKEGK
+201 GKIQESGVAKEGK

-280 HQWFALNLLE
+280 RQWFALNLLE
-290 GLDGPGEYVI
+290 ELDVPGEYVI

-306 MYVYPLAGKMEN
+306 MYVYPPAGKMEN

-326 PLLAIEHGKDVKV
+326 PLMAIEHCKDVKV

-351 VYMENTHRA
+351 IYMENTHRA

-403 LMGMVYQNI
+403 LMGTVYQDI

-449 AGNYVENCRIHDY
+449 AGNYVEDCRIHDY

-543 SPHHRVTATYHDD
+543 SPRHRVTATYHDD

-565 NIYHKAGSLP
+565 NIYYKAGSLP

-606 WGKFMIEKGAIIDQR
+606 WA
-621 LQTVNYKNP
+621 N
-630 PYSTAYPLLAA
+630 S
-641 YWDND
+641 
-646 TSYPK
+646 
-651 GNVIEENLFYK
+651 
-662 IGNVVHG
+662 
-669 QSEWLELYNN
+669 
-679 WATGSDPGFVDAAD
+679 
-693 PLKGFKDDALI
+693 
-704 YQRINGFPRLPF
+704 
-716 EKIGCDLSK
+716 

>member
-1 MIEAVA
+1 MKRTNWLLVA
-7 RECKRQ
+7 F
-13 GMKLGLYYSLWDR
+13 LW
-26 KVNADVDN
+26 VNAIGCYADGNN
-34 VESDRKYNTYMLKQL
+34 VLYVSPKGDDRNAGTLSRPLK
-49 DELMDITEKYTKIV
+49 
-63 EFWFDGSWV
+63 
-72 KPGYRW
+72 
-78 PVEGIY
+78 
-84 RTIKSRE
+84 
-91 PQCQIG
+91 
-97 INWTIGEDADPH
+97 TIGAALGKMKEITAGQQVEVVLRGGTYEI
-109 NPNAPEKSYKIIPE
+109 NATLEVNRDHVFIHPYQDEVVTISGGKSVTRNSLKPVK
-123 EQKEGDPIRY
+123 EQAALD
-133 FPSDFRLGDP
+133 RLQP
-143 LLPASL
+143 QVRSL
-149 IREFDFKKNRME
+149 IREIDFKKNRME
-161 LVALHATGFGRPSQA
+161 LVGLHATGFGRPSQV

-182 ADGQPL
+182 VDGQPL
-188 RIARWPNDSTIMI
+188 RIARWPNDSTVMI
-201 GKIQESGMAKEGK
+201 GKIQESGVAKEGK

-280 HQWFALNLLE
+280 RQWFALNLLE
-290 GLDGPGEYVI
+290 ELDVPGEYVI

-306 MYVYPLAGKMEN
+306 MYVYPPAGKMEN

-326 PLLAIEHGKDVKV
+326 PLMAIEHCKDVKV

-351 VYMENTHRA
+351 IYMENTHRA

-403 LMGMVYQNI
+403 LMGTVYQDI

-449 AGNYVENCRIHDY
+449 AGNYVEDCRIHDY

-543 SPHHRVTATYHDD
+543 SPRHRVTATYHDD

-565 NIYHKAGSLP
+565 NIYYKAGSLP

-630 PYSTAYPLLAA
+630 PYSTAYPCSQ
-641 YWDND
+641 N
-646 TSYPK
+646 
-651 GNVIEENLFYK
+651 
-662 IGNVVHG
+662 IG
-669 QSEWLELYNN
+669 
-679 WATGSDPGFVDAAD
+679 TMT
-693 PLKGFKDDALI
+693 PLIRKAM
-704 YQRINGFPRLPF
+704 
-716 EKIGCDLSK
+716 

>member
-1 MIEAVA
+1 MKRTNWLLVA
-7 RECKRQ
+7 FLLINAIGCYAD
-13 GMKLGLYYSLWDR
+13 GNGVLYVSPKGDDR
-26 KVNADVDN
+26 NAGTL
-34 VESDRKYNTYMLKQL
+34 SHPLK
-49 DELMDITEKYTKIV
+49 
-63 EFWFDGSWV
+63 
-72 KPGYRW
+72 
-78 PVEGIY
+78 
-84 RTIKSRE
+84 
-91 PQCQIG
+91 
-97 INWTIGEDADPH
+97 TIGAALGKMKEITAGQQVEVMLRGGTYEIDATLEVNRDHVFIHPYQD
-109 NPNAPEKSYKIIPE
+109 ETVTISGGKSVTRNSLKPVK
-123 EQKEGDPIRY
+123 EQAVLD
-133 FPSDFRLGDP
+133 RLQP
-143 LLPASL
+143 QVRSL
-149 IREFDFKKNRME
+149 IREIDFKKNRME
-161 LVALHATGFGRPSQA
+161 LVGLHATGFGRPSQV
-176 AWTEIF
+176 AWTEVF
-182 ADGQPL
+182 VDGQPL
-188 RIARWPNDSTIMI
+188 RIARWPNDSTVMI
-201 GKIQESGMAKEGK
+201 GKIQESGVAKEGK

-229 SWKSVENMWISGY
+229 GWKSVENMWISGY

-263 IHTGQ
+263 IHTRQ

-280 HQWFALNLLE
+280 RQWFALNLLE
-290 GLDGPGEYVI
+290 ELDVPGEYVI

-306 MYVYPLAGKMEN
+306 MYVYPPAGKMEN
-318 WSVSLLEG
+318 WSVSLLES
-326 PLLAIEHGKDVKV
+326 PLMAIEHCKDVKV

-386 QRGHESGGN
+386 QRGHESGGS

-403 LMGMVYQNI
+403 LMGTVYQNI

-418 GTENGVVDCHIYNVG
+418 GTENGVVDCYIYNVG

-480 RISKCDIYDA
+480 RISKCDIYNA

-543 SPHHRVTATYHDD
+543 SPRHRVTATYHDD
-556 GACGAEVYG
+556 GACGAM
-565 NIYHKAGSLP
+565 L
-575 VLIGGGHNNHYRH
+575 
-588 NIFIDSPVA
+588 
-597 IHIDARMQG
+597 M
-606 WGKFMIEKGAIIDQR
+606 
-621 LQTVNYKNP
+621 
-630 PYSTAYPLLAA
+630 
-641 YWDND
+641 
-646 TSYPK
+646 
-651 GNVIEENLFYK
+651 
-662 IGNVVHG
+662 
-669 QSEWLELYNN
+669 
-679 WATGSDPGFVDAAD
+679 
-693 PLKGFKDDALI
+693 
-704 YQRINGFPRLPF
+704 
-716 EKIGCDLSK
+716 

>member
-1 MIEAVA
+1 MKRTNWLLVA
-7 RECKRQ
+7 FLLINAIGCYAD
-13 GMKLGLYYSLWDR
+13 GNGVLYVSPKGDDR
-26 KVNADVDN
+26 NAGTL
-34 VESDRKYNTYMLKQL
+34 SHPLK
-49 DELMDITEKYTKIV
+49 
-63 EFWFDGSWV
+63 
-72 KPGYRW
+72 
-78 PVEGIY
+78 
-84 RTIKSRE
+84 
-91 PQCQIG
+91 
-97 INWTIGEDADPH
+97 TIGAALGKMKEITAGQQVEVMLRGGTYEIDATLEVNRDHVFIHPYQD
-109 NPNAPEKSYKIIPE
+109 ETVTISGGKSVTRNSLKPVK
-123 EQKEGDPIRY
+123 EQAVLD
-133 FPSDFRLGDP
+133 RLQP
-143 LLPASL
+143 QVRSL
-149 IREFDFKKNRME
+149 IREIDFKKNRME
-161 LVALHATGFGRPSQA
+161 LVGLHATGFGRPSQV
-176 AWTEIF
+176 AWTEVF
-182 ADGQPL
+182 VDGQPL
-188 RIARWPNDSTIMI
+188 RIARWPNDSTVMI
-201 GKIQESGMAKEGK
+201 GKIQESGVAKEGK

-229 SWKSVENMWISGY
+229 GWKSVENMWISGY

-263 IHTGQ
+263 IHTRQ

-280 HQWFALNLLE
+280 RQWFALNLLE
-290 GLDGPGEYVI
+290 ELDVPGEYVI

-306 MYVYPLAGKMEN
+306 MYVYPPAGKMEN
-318 WSVSLLEG
+318 WSVSLLES
-326 PLLAIEHGKDVKV
+326 PLMAIEHCKDVKV

-386 QRGHESGGN
+386 QRGHESGGS

-403 LMGMVYQNI
+403 LMGTVYQNI

-418 GTENGVVDCHIYNVG
+418 GTENGVVDCYIYNVG

-480 RISKCDIYDA
+480 RISKCDIYNA

-543 SPHHRVTATYHDD
+543 SPRHRVTATYHDD

-565 NIYHKAGSLP
+565 NIYYKAGSLP

-630 PYSTAYPLLAA
+630 PYSTVYPCSL
-641 YWDND
+641 N
-646 TSYPK
+646 
-651 GNVIEENLFYK
+651 
-662 IGNVVHG
+662 IG
-669 QSEWLELYNN
+669 
-679 WATGSDPGFVDAAD
+679 TMT
-693 PLKGFKDDALI
+693 PLIRKAM
-704 YQRINGFPRLPF
+704 
-716 EKIGCDLSK
+716 

>member
-1 MIEAVA
+1 M
-7 RECKRQ
+7 KR
-13 GMKLGLYYSLWDR
+13 KNWLLAAFLW
-26 KVNADVDN
+26 VNAIGCYADGNN
-34 VESDRKYNTYMLKQL
+34 VLYVSPKGDDRNAGTLSRPLKTIGAAL
-49 DELMDITEKYTKIV
+49 GKMKEITAGQQV
-63 EFWFDGSWV
+63 EVVLRG
-72 KPGYRW
+72 
-78 PVEGIY
+78 GIY
-84 RTIKSRE
+84 EINATLEVNRDHVFIHPYQDEVVTISGGKSVTRNSLKPVKE
-91 PQCQIG
+91 QAALDRLQPQV
-97 INWTIGEDADPH
+97 
-109 NPNAPEKSYKIIPE
+109 
-123 EQKEGDPIRY
+123 R
-133 FPSDFRLGDP
+133 
-143 LLPASL
+143 SL
-149 IREFDFKKNRME
+149 IREIDFKKNRME
-161 LVALHATGFGRPSQA
+161 LVGLHATGFGRPSQV

-182 ADGQPL
+182 VDGQPL
-188 RIARWPNDSTIMI
+188 RIARWPNDSTVMI
-201 GKIQESGMAKEGK
+201 GKIQESGVAKEGK

-280 HQWFALNLLE
+280 RQWFALNLLE
-290 GLDGPGEYVI
+290 ELDVPGEYVI

-306 MYVYPLAGKMEN
+306 MYVYPPAGKMEN

-326 PLLAIEHGKDVKV
+326 PLMAIEHCKDVKV

-351 VYMENTHRA
+351 IYMENTHRA

-403 LMGMVYQNI
+403 LMGTVYQDI

-418 GTENGVVDCHIYNVG
+418 GTENGVVDCHIYSVG

-543 SPHHRVTATYHDD
+543 SPRHRVTATYHDD

-565 NIYHKAGSLP
+565 NIYYKAGSLP

-630 PYSTAYPLLAA
+630 PYSTAYPCSQ
-641 YWDND
+641 N
-646 TSYPK
+646 
-651 GNVIEENLFYK
+651 
-662 IGNVVHG
+662 IG
-669 QSEWLELYNN
+669 
-679 WATGSDPGFVDAAD
+679 TMT
-693 PLKGFKDDALI
+693 PLIRKAM
-704 YQRINGFPRLPF
+704 
-716 EKIGCDLSK
+716 

>member
-1 MIEAVA
+1 MKRTNWLLVA
-7 RECKRQ
+7 FLLINAIGCYAD
-13 GMKLGLYYSLWDR
+13 GNGVLYVSPKGDDR
-26 KVNADVDN
+26 NAGTL
-34 VESDRKYNTYMLKQL
+34 SHPLK
-49 DELMDITEKYTKIV
+49 
-63 EFWFDGSWV
+63 
-72 KPGYRW
+72 
-78 PVEGIY
+78 
-84 RTIKSRE
+84 
-91 PQCQIG
+91 
-97 INWTIGEDADPH
+97 TIGAALGKMKEITAGQQVEVMLRGGTYEIDATLEVNRDHVFIHPYQD
-109 NPNAPEKSYKIIPE
+109 ETVTISGGKSVTRNSLKPVK
-123 EQKEGDPIRY
+123 EQAVLD
-133 FPSDFRLGDP
+133 RLQP
-143 LLPASL
+143 QVRSL
-149 IREFDFKKNRME
+149 IREIDFKKNRME
-161 LVALHATGFGRPSQA
+161 LVGLHATGFGRPSQV
-176 AWTEIF
+176 AWTEVF
-182 ADGQPL
+182 VDGQPL
-188 RIARWPNDSTIMI
+188 RIARWPNDSTVMI
-201 GKIQESGMAKEGK
+201 GKIQESGVAKEGK

-229 SWKSVENMWISGY
+229 GWKSVENMWISGY

-263 IHTGQ
+263 IHTRQ

-280 HQWFALNLLE
+280 RQWFALNLLE
-290 GLDGPGEYVI
+290 ELDVPGEYVI

-306 MYVYPLAGKMEN
+306 MYVYPPAGKMEN
-318 WSVSLLEG
+318 WSVSLLES
-326 PLLAIEHGKDVKV
+326 PLMAIEHCKDVKV

-386 QRGHESGGN
+386 QRGHESGGS

-403 LMGMVYQNI
+403 LMGTVYQNI

-418 GTENGVVDCHIYNVG
+418 GTENGVVDCYIYNVG

-480 RISKCDIYDA
+480 RISKCDIYNA

-543 SPHHRVTATYHDD
+543 SPRHRVTATYHDD

-565 NIYHKAGSLP
+565 NIYYKAGSLP

-606 WGKFMIEKGAIIDQR
+606 WGKFMIE
-621 LQTVNYKNP
+621 TVSYTHLD
-630 PYSTAYPLLAA
+630 TASLEPAAGILGIVCAKRLAA
-641 YWDND
+641 DETLSRHLLQDD
-646 TSYPK
+646 T
-651 GNVIEENLFYK
+651 V
-662 IGNVVHG
+662 
-669 QSEWLELYNN
+669 
-679 WATGSDPGFVDAAD
+679 
-693 PLKGFKDDALI
+693 
-704 YQRINGFPRLPF
+704 
-716 EKIGCDLSK
+716 C

>member
-1 MIEAVA
+1 MKRTNWLLVA
-7 RECKRQ
+7 FLLINAIGCYAD
-13 GMKLGLYYSLWDR
+13 GNGVLYVSPKGDDR
-26 KVNADVDN
+26 NAGTL
-34 VESDRKYNTYMLKQL
+34 SHPLK
-49 DELMDITEKYTKIV
+49 
-63 EFWFDGSWV
+63 
-72 KPGYRW
+72 
-78 PVEGIY
+78 
-84 RTIKSRE
+84 
-91 PQCQIG
+91 
-97 INWTIGEDADPH
+97 TIGAALGKMKEITAGQQVEVMLRGGTYEIDATLEVNRDHVFIHPYQD
-109 NPNAPEKSYKIIPE
+109 ETVTISGGKSVTRNSLKPVK
-123 EQKEGDPIRY
+123 EQAVLD
-133 FPSDFRLGDP
+133 RLQP
-143 LLPASL
+143 QVRSL
-149 IREFDFKKNRME
+149 IREIDFKKNRME
-161 LVALHATGFGRPSQA
+161 LVGLHATGFGRPSQV
-176 AWTEIF
+176 AWTEVF
-182 ADGQPL
+182 VDGQPL
-188 RIARWPNDSTIMI
+188 RIARWPNDSTVMI
-201 GKIQESGMAKEGK
+201 GKIQESGVAKEGK

-229 SWKSVENMWISGY
+229 GWKSVENMWISGY

-263 IHTGQ
+263 IHTRQ

-280 HQWFALNLLE
+280 RQWFALNLLE
-290 GLDGPGEYVI
+290 ELDVPGEYVI

-306 MYVYPLAGKMEN
+306 MYVYPPAGKMEN
-318 WSVSLLEG
+318 WSVSLLES
-326 PLLAIEHGKDVKV
+326 PLMAIEHCKDVKV

-386 QRGHESGGN
+386 QRGHESGGS

-403 LMGMVYQNI
+403 LMGTVYQNI

-418 GTENGVVDCHIYNVG
+418 GTENGVVDCYIYNVG

-480 RISKCDIYDA
+480 RISKCDIYNA

-543 SPHHRVTATYHDD
+543 SPRHRVTATYHDD

-565 NIYHKAGSLP
+565 NIYYKAGSLP

-606 WGKFMIEKGAIIDQR
+606 WGKFMIEKGAIIVR
-621 LQTVNYKNP
+621 GEKRCVSKFGR
-630 PYSTAYPLLAA
+630 S
-641 YWDND
+641 
-646 TSYPK
+646 
-651 GNVIEENLFYK
+651 EN
-662 IGNVVHG
+662 I
-669 QSEWLELYNN
+669 
-679 WATGSDPGFVDAAD
+679 
-693 PLKGFKDDALI
+693 
-704 YQRINGFPRLPF
+704 
-716 EKIGCDLSK
+716 